1 MSHGGPAPRPT
12 GRSNGSRPPSTATG
26 VAALVASLLV
36 LGSAL
41 AVYLFRDD
49 LLYREVT
56 GVAQAA
62 GPTAGAPG
70 PGPGSTVPTTPSG
83 SLTAGDPAEA
93 LQRQVATDRVRA
105 EALVGQWVPQLGS
118 KAPGLVVNGRTFDEA
133 SILAD
138 FTVSRSRFPQTILV
152 RSDDYTSFRR
162 GGFWVTLAGQPF
174 ATAQEA
180 NAWCDQ
186 QNLLRDDCFAKRLS
200 HTEGP
205 EGNSLAR

>member
-12 GRSNGSRPPSTATG
+12 DRPNGSPPPSRATG

-36 LGSAL
+36 LASAL

-49 LLYREVT
+49 LLYREVA

-62 GPTAGAPG
+62 APRAGE
-70 PGPGSTVPTTPSG
+70 PGPGSTAPTTPSG
-83 SLTAGDPAEA
+83 SLTAGDPAQA
-93 LQRQVATDRVRA
+93 LQRQVTADRPRA
-105 EALVGQWVPQLGS
+105 ESLVGQWVPQLGS
-118 KAPGLVVNGRTFDEA
+118 KAAGLVVNGRTFDEA

-138 FTVSRSRFPQTILV
+138 FTVSRSRFPQAILV

-186 QNLLRDDCFAKRLS
+186 QSLLRDDCFAKRLS
-200 HTEGP
+200 HSEGP

>member
-41 AVYLFRDD
+41 TVYLLRDD
-49 LLYREVT
+49 LLYRQVS

-62 GPTAGAPG
+62 APTAGDPG
-70 PGPGSTVPTTPSG
+70 PGPRSTAPSG
-83 SLTAGDPAEA
+83 SLTAGDPAAA
-93 LQRQVATDRVRA
+93 LQRQITADRATA
-105 EALVGQWVPQLGS
+105 EGLVGRWVPQIGS
-118 KAPGLVVNGRTFDEA
+118 KTPGLVVNGRTFDEA

-138 FTVSRSRFPQTILV
+138 FTVSRSRFPQAILL

-162 GGFWVTLAGQPF
+162 GGFFVTLVGLPF